1 MGRCPSGPVPLYTG
15 GVIASIWVPVLAGM
29 VLVLGLLM
37 AGAAVGAFMLWRFG
51 RRKWRA
57 FHSHAAVVGALSLWE
72 ATASGRARRAVPAS
86 AQDMRQWAPRRVRRE
101 MWRAVDQAGAAVRT
115 ATDLGA
121 PTAELPSLC
130 RRLHAAAVDLD
141 RVLRIEP
148 DGAVPPGVCAQAIEV
163 TRAASDVQQAAVAS
177 ASDANGQRLHDL
189 TRDAV
194 QEIHL
199 LDAGLASARAAL
211 PHPPR

>member
-1 MGRCPSGPVPLYTG
+1 ML
-15 GVIASIWVPVLAGM
+15 
-29 VLVLGLLM
+29 LVLGLM
-37 AGAAVGAFMLWRFG
+37 MAAVGVGAFLLWRLT

-57 FHSHAAVVGALSLWE
+57 FRSHGAVVGAVALWE
-72 ATASGRARRAVPAS
+72 ATATGRARRGPYPAT
-86 AQDMRQWAPRRVRRE
+86 DMPQWAPRRVRKE
-101 MWRAVDQAGAAVRT
+101 MWRAVDRADAAVR
-115 ATDLGA
+115 AAGDLGA

-141 RVLRIEP
+141 RVLRVDP
-148 DGAVPPGVCAQAIEV
+148 AGAVPVEVCTQAIDLIG
-163 TRAASDVQQAAVAS
+163 AASDVQQAAVAS
-177 ASDANGQRLHDL
+177 ASDASGQRVSGL

-194 QEIHL
+194 HEIQL

>member
-1 MGRCPSGPVPLYTG
+1 M
-15 GVIASIWVPVLAGM
+15 IASIWVPVLAGLL
-29 VLVLGLLM
+29 LVLGLLM

-57 FHSHAAVVGALSLWE
+57 FRSHAAVVGALSLWE

-86 AQDMRQWAPRRVRRE
+86 AEDMRQWAPRRVRRE

-115 ATDLGA
+115 ATDLDA

-148 DGAVPPGVCAQAIEV
+148 DGAVPPGACSQAIEV
-163 TRAASDVQQAAVAS
+163 MRAASDVQQAAVAS
-177 ASDANGQRLHDL
+177 ASDANGQRVHDL

-194 QEIHL
+194 QEIQL

-211 PHPPR
+211 PRPLR